1 MSGGGVSEGADSQV
15 SRRGSGYPA
24 ARRPVVELAE
34 VPTLGGLYARA
45 LTGAGRR
52 ALSGAGRRAL
62 GRPRSSAATAPATL
76 PARRLLVHDVRADA
90 AHLTAY
96 QHLLGEPANDV
107 LPAGF
112 VHVLALPLAMT
123 LLTADD
129 FPLPALGLVHV
140 ANHVVQHRPA
150 LLGDRLTLSAR
161 AEHLHAH
168 RAGTAVD
175 LVTEAEADGQ
185 IIWTGTST
193 YLAKGLR
200 LLGEA
205 PAPEGPAPFVVPE
218 APTAQWRLPAGR
230 GRAYATVSGD
240 RNPIHLSPV
249 TARLFGFPRALAHG
263 MDTAARLLAAA
274 GPGRGDAF
282 TWTIEFAAPVLLPST
297 VDVRVAPDDGGFS
310 LAVWRPRDGKPHV
323 TGRVDRG

>member
-1 MSGGGVSEGADSQV
+1 MTDVELDEVPALGGVYVRALADAV
-15 SRRGSGYPA
+15 RHAVRRAAPGS
-24 ARRPVVELAE
+24 VE
-34 VPTLGGLYARA
+34 VPT
-45 LTGAGRR
+45 
-52 ALSGAGRRAL
+52 
-62 GRPRSSAATAPATL
+62 
-76 PARRLLVHDVRADA
+76 RRLVVPDVRADA
-90 AHLTAY
+90 TRLTAY
-96 QHLLGEPANDV
+96 QHLLGEPANDQ

-112 VHVLALPLAMT
+112 VHVLTFPLAMT

-150 LLGDRLTLSAR
+150 LLNDRLTLSAR

-168 RAGTAVD
+168 RAGTSVD
-175 LVTEAEADGQ
+175 LVTEAEAEGHV
-185 IIWTGTST
+185 IWTGTST
-193 YLAKGLR
+193 YLAKGVR

-205 PAPEGPAPFVVPE
+205 PSPERPAPFVVPE
-218 APTAQWRLPAGR
+218 APTAQWRLPADR
-230 GRAYATVSGD
+230 GRAYAAVSGD

-263 MDTAARLLAAA
+263 MDTAARLLAAV

-282 TWTIEFAAPVLLPST
+282 TWTVEFAAPVLLPST

-310 LAVWRPRDGKPHV
+310 LAAWRPRDGTPHV
-323 TGRVDRG
+323 VGRVERG